1 MRANTMILGALVV
14 AGVAV
19 SGALVVGATRSDAA
33 PASVVTVYKS
43 ATCGCCKEW
52 VKHLE
57 ANGFAVRSVDVDN
70 LQEMKAASGIP
81 GPLASCH
88 TALVDG
94 YVVEGH
100 VPADLVKKMLR
111 ERPAIAGLAVPGMP
125 SGSPGMEGPRK
136 DRYNVMAFEKG
147 GSSHVYATR

>member
-1 MRANTMILGALVV
+1 MRVNKMTLGVMAAV
-14 AGVAV
+14 GVAV
-19 SGALVVGATRSDAA
+19 SAALVVGATRSDATT
-33 PASVVTVYKS
+33 ASVVTVYKS
-43 ATCGCCKEW
+43 ATCGCCNEW

-57 ANGFAVRSVDVDN
+57 ANGFTVRPVDVDN
-70 LQEMKAASGIP
+70 LQEMKAASGVP

-111 ERPAIAGLAVPGMP
+111 ERPSIAGLAVPGMP

-147 GSSHVYATR
+147 GASHVYATR

>member
-1 MRANTMILGALVV
+1 MRVNKMTLGALVAV
-14 AGVAV
+14 GVAV

-33 PASVVTVYKS
+33 PAPVVTVYKS
-43 ATCGCCKEW
+43 ATCGCCKAW

-57 ANGFAVRSVDVDN
+57 ANGFAVRAVDVDN
-70 LQEMKAASGIP
+70 LQEMKAASGVP

-111 ERPAIAGLAVPGMP
+111 ERPQIAGLAVPGMP

-147 GSSHVYATR
+147 GASHVYATP

>member
-1 MRANTMILGALVV
+1 MILGALVV

-136 DRYNVMAFEKG
+136 DRYNVMAFEG